1 MKSNMKYEVSS
12 SNFEI
17 GFCFTIIGAE
27 KCICIGMECLQY
39 LSTDRLNME
48 SCFHNTSKAFKI
60 DRRRLKGSSKIA

>member
-1 MKSNMKYEVSS
+1 MKSNMNYEVSS

-48 SCFHNTSKAFKI
+48 SCFRNTSKA
-60 DRRRLKGSSKIA
+60 